1 MSLINELPSELLARA
16 FEIGIFKWGIQ
27 FLPPLRLT
35 CQSWNEI
42 VLFTPRLFGIIDVTR
57 VSRSTIQ
64 RQLARAKAAPLYVTI
79 PRYLNRYHGAEL
91 ETILLTTAENW
102 VYAAVPMRV
111 MYKIHP
117 RRRDDLT
124 RLDALHV
131 AAGDPKLAAASESFW
146 GATAPPKLRF
156 FSADGLCSREVH
168 SLIVVPSSII
178 DFELKNLHGGRR
190 LEHDYYCQRDIPMKE
205 LLGILARIPNAARIC
220 LDTIQSLQPA
230 AEPLLA
236 LTFSHLT
243 ELDLTR
249 VRWAPHFLASMNLPA
264 LQNLVIVDCEMA
276 PRWGGSW
283 QVVFMQ
289 WSQPGWLP
297 VNLQSIDIR
306 GSLEESDVDAF
317 IRWLAR
323 LPNVVRLMHDE
334 DARITAALAYD
345 ASLCPGVV
353 HLAIERAYEFADLM
367 LLAKHRRARLK
378 FISAALCFEGSEDE
392 IAELKNLVEEV
403 HCVCFSCGFDVGLT
417 V

>member
-1 MSLINELPSELLARA
+1 MSLISELPSELLARA

-27 FLPPLRLT
+27 FLLPLRLT

-42 VLFTPRLFGIIDVTR
+42 VLFTPRLFGIIDLNH
-57 VSRSTIQ
+57 VSQSTIK
-64 RQLARAKAAPLYVTI
+64 RQLASAKAAPLYVTI
-79 PRYLNRYHGAEL
+79 PRYLGYNGAEL

-117 RRRDDLT
+117 GRRDAFT

-131 AAGDPKLAAASESFW
+131 AAGDQKLASESFW
-146 GATAPPKLRF
+146 GQTAPPKLRF
-156 FSADGLCSREVH
+156 FSADGLCSRGVY
-168 SLIVVPSSII
+168 SLIVPSIV
-178 DFELKNLHGGRR
+178 DFELNNLHGR
-190 LEHDYYCQRDIPMKE
+190 LEHHRLRDIPMKE
-205 LLGILARIPNAARIC
+205 LLDILARIPNAARIC
-220 LDTIQSLQPA
+220 LDTIQCLQPA
-230 AEPLLA
+230 AETLPA

-249 VRWAPHFLASMNLPA
+249 VRWAPHFLASMKVPA

-276 PRWGGSW
+276 PKWGSW

-306 GSLEESDVDAF
+306 GSLKESDVDAF
-317 IRWLAR
+317 TRWLAR
-323 LPNVVRLMHDE
+323 LPNVVRFMHDE
-334 DARITAALAYD
+334 DARITAALACD
-345 ASLCPGVV
+345 ASLCPGLV

-367 LLAKHRRARLK
+367 VLAKHRRPRLK

-392 IAELKNLVEEV
+392 IAELKDMVEEV
-403 HCVCFSCGFDVGLT
+403 HCVCFSCGFDGGLT